1 MPRKKK
7 VKPLTENGVR
17 SKAPQIKTKTL
28 FDHINAITQMQDKK
42 YFDKLS
48 DGDKKTWSNF
58 MINRFLSMNPD
69 WVEIIAQLDPI
80 TTGAQL
86 KPELVYKMY
95 INIIPKSRTFL
106 RYIKGRKETK
116 YSKELIDILRKYFEC
131 SRKEAIEYL
140 NIFYMSDD
148 KKEELK
154 NIILMYGKEDK
165 EVKKLMKI

>member
-7 VKPLTENGVR
+7 AKPLTENGVR

-42 YFDKLS
+42 YFEKLS
-48 DGDKKTWSNF
+48 DGDKKTWSNY

-69 WVEIIAQLDPI
+69 WTEIIAQLDPI

-95 INIIPKSRTFL
+95 INIIPKSRVFL
-106 RYIKGRKETK
+106 RYIRGKKDTK
-116 YSKELIDILRKYFEC
+116 YNKELIDILIKYFEC

-165 EVKKLMKI
+165 EVKKLIKV

>member
-69 WVEIIAQLDPI
+69 WTEIIAQLDPI